1 MAVERDQENRR
12 KKVHFEK
19 LESGLWS
26 LTYKLKSLQSSLTLS
41 SDGLAP
47 MQKEKILE
55 RTGTESD
62 IFHEPAHIPSTA
74 SSAIRG
80 NRNKRSRVI
89 LPDSRPSTRM
99 VSNLPANLK
108 DIKAPKKRNRVAAEL
123 EGTPGMKSHADTTQ
137 ESHNRKRARL
147 QDDKMNPQA
156 IENAKACKA
165 ALRVTGGRTQ
175 GSNSLGNGQGTAS
188 SSVSGLKNNHCVP
201 DLRPKP
207 SNTTTLSFKSSSSS
221 SSALNP
227 SRQSIIPQ
235 GNVSEPA
242 VTNALSLPGTKKRP
256 TKKKLR
262 AVVHYGDYFNMY
274 WVENC
279 LLPCIYHKTEEVEKI
294 NCLKV
299 LFTCRTRF
307 HDYEQ
312 VEKYCSPLALLLSSQ
327 ALPPSP

>member
-1 MAVERDQENRR
+1 MAVERDQKNRR
-12 KKVHFEK
+12 KKVHLEK
-19 LESGLWS
+19 LEPGLWS
-26 LTYKLKSLQSSLTLS
+26 QTYKLKSLQSSLTLS

-47 MQKEKILE
+47 MQKKILE

-108 DIKAPKKRNRVAAEL
+108 DIKAPKKRNRVATEL

-137 ESHNRKRARL
+137 ESHNRKRVRL
-147 QDDKMNPQA
+147 QYDKTNPQA

-165 ALRVTGGRTQ
+165 ALRVPGGGTQ
-175 GSNSLGNGQGTAS
+175 GSNSLGNGQGTFS

-207 SNTTTLSFKSSSSS
+207 SNSTTLSFTSSSSS
-221 SSALNP
+221 TLNP
-227 SRQSIIPQ
+227 SRQSIILL

-242 VTNALSLPGTKKRP
+242 VTNTLSLPGTKKRP
-256 TKKKLR
+256 TKKKVK
-262 AVVHYGDYFNMY
+262 AVVQYRDYFNMY
-274 WVENC
+274 WIKNS
-279 LLPCIYHKTEEVEKI
+279 LLPCIYDDVAGGENRYSFEVQPICCSTNHFYVKVEK
-294 NCLKV
+294 N
-299 LFTCRTRF
+299 
-307 HDYEQ
+307 
-312 VEKYCSPLALLLSSQ
+312 CSPLALLLSSQ
-327 ALPPSP
+327 ALPPSS